1 MNRILDPNDYLLMN
15 GRPDELW
22 TYLDCYQIPLYF
34 ALKERI
40 QFEAEPFA
48 VFLQNPSFYVD
59 IDEKENLLK
68 DIVIRFPWNHASHHI
83 FHVEMNASLGNTLF
97 NDYALELSKGHLVP
111 FGTFPP
117 RVPFYKNF
125 VSFESKFIYPK
136 NYEEF
141 DHIFMGIKIENNKLI
156 YLENAPLLN
165 KSYIPYNGSRNVGI
179 IDLVE
184 LEPAFSC
191 YFKYFKITID
201 ITKVNFHSEANNF
214 FNFCKQ
220 ILDYSDSEPYRNESS
235 LFHPNIQGLLQL
247 KELLQNEII
256 HLESKAYSYNC
267 NYCELLEWK
276 LSIIQQSKHI
286 FLQYLKQNQSE
297 IQGINNIWSSLEH
310 ANKVWIALINKLRF
324 MIISS
329 KYQENIVVN
338 YLNDVIKAEL
348 TLLEDIRGL
357 VKNTSTI

>member
-1 MNRILDPNDYLLMN
+1 MNMILDPNDYLLMN

-22 TYLDCYQIPLYF
+22 KYLDCFQIPLYF

-40 QFEAEPFA
+40 QLEAEPFA
-48 VFLQNPSFYVD
+48 VFLQNPSFYVE
-59 IDEKENLLK
+59 IDEKEKLLK
-68 DIVIRFPWNHASHHI
+68 DIAIRFPWNHTSNHI
-83 FHVEMNASLGNTLF
+83 FDVEMHASLGNKLF

-136 NYEEF
+136 NYEEL
-141 DHIFMGIKIENNKLI
+141 DHIFIGIKIENNKLI
-156 YLENAPLLN
+156 YLENDPLLN
-165 KSYIPYNGSRNVGI
+165 KSFIPYNGSRNVGM

-191 YFKYFKITID
+191 YFKFFKITID
-201 ITKVNFHSEANNF
+201 VNKINPHNESNNF
-214 FNFCKQ
+214 LNFCRQ
-220 ILDYSDSEPYRNESS
+220 ILAYSDSDPHSNESS
-235 LFHPNIQGLLQL
+235 LFHPNIKGLIKL
-247 KELLQNEII
+247 KELLQNEMIN
-256 HLESKAYSYNC
+256 LESKVYSYNC
-267 NYCELLEWK
+267 NYCELFEWK

-286 FLQYLKQNQSE
+286 FLQYLKQNQFE
-297 IQGINNIWSSLEH
+297 IQGINNLLSSLEH
-310 ANKVWIALINKLRF
+310 ANNFWIALINKLRF
-324 MIISS
+324 MIISR

-338 YLNDVIKAEL
+338 YLNDVISAEL
-348 TLLEDIRGL
+348 TLLEDIRRL